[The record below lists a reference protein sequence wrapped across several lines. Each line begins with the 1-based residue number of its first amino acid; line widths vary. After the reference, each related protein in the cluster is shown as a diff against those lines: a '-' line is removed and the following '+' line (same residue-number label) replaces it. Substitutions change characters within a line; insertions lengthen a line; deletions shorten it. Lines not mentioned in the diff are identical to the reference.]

1 MIGAI
6 APTAP
11 NLTLSLNIAL
21 WKQGGKQLL
30 KVCRV
35 LSGNLNNRGKKYN
48 FDDCFAV
55 SHSKLV
61 VKFLHPMIGFTQR
74 HSIECFVMVMGFC
87 LI

>member
-11 NLTLSLNIAL
+11 KRTMTLNIAL

-61 VKFLHPMIGFTQR
+61 VKFLHLMIGLIQR
-74 HSIECFVMVMGFC
+74 HII
-87 LI
+87 LRRI